1 MSGSIE
7 VVKTIRKLVWHHGF
21 RCLPVQ
27 NAKPGDKDSGKA
39 PIGKQWTVGARQN
52 PPECLQ
58 WEPVAHALN
67 TGILCDGLR
76 VIDVDV
82 DDAGMAGAVR
92 VLAVTMLG
100 ATIIRTR
107 SNSPRCLLVYRAAEG
122 EPSKVAIKGASH
134 SDAVPKVAC
143 KVEVLGKGQQFVAYG
158 EHWTGVALEWQDG
171 GPSNRAVT
179 DCPAIT
185 DEQVQRFLNAAG
197 FVIGVV
203 PIEMVKPPLPA
214 KPRGAKANGHDP
226 AALSGDTFFA
236 KVNELA
242 LTRLDDWVQTIFP
255 QAVYQTGTGAWRV
268 ASKDRGR
275 PDLEEDISLH
285 PEGIQDF
292 GLEHGLSAIDVVIE
306 HGGAPTPMQAAV
318 WLCDHLGVA
327 KETLGWKARE
337 KSNGVYAPD
346 VPLVGD
352 EPVEAPVEPPEPPE
366 PPDPP
371 DVPPVGDADG
381 PGDAPPLPTIECRAG
396 ELPRMIREVQEAL
409 VGSGVAIYQRGML
422 VQPIEQQYTA
432 ADGSMTHS
440 AALVPLSAPALIKLF
455 TEAARFE
462 KWDMRVNGGAGGWRA
477 IDPPDRLV
485 QIVLHNRSGWP
496 FPVVRG
502 VLTCPTLRP
511 DGSILRDP
519 GYDPISRYYL
529 MFPDGLTVPDIAPA
543 PTKADAAA
551 ALGRLKDLISSYPFN
566 SKASRSVG
574 LAMLMTQVL
583 RCAMPVSPML
593 AVSARAPGTGKSH
606 LVDLCSMV
614 AIGRLCPIMGTG
626 KNDEEA
632 EKRINTMLLAGVP
645 GFSIDNVH
653 RDLDLDTLNQATERP
668 MISIRVFGALEKV
681 EVENSVVIYMTGN
694 NLAVVDEQGRRTLR
708 CELDAGVERPER
720 RHFDGDPIY
729 TARDK
734 RGEYIADVLT
744 IARAYH
750 TGGDK
755 PDLFPLGSYGAWSH
769 FVREPLVWL
778 GEADPAETMEET
790 EHDDPATIRLRA
802 IISGWYFSFTLQPKT
817 LSDAVRDAQPEF
829 RDTMKEHFPARG
841 GIEVDTTKMGNWLR
855 KFGGRIIDGMR
866 FVKEDG
872 HTGGTIRW
880 KISLIV

>member
-1 MSGSIE
+1 MLSISGIEADYDDEMMSVDEAVTRLGAAGVLGIVYTSPSHSEDAPRWRVLCPLSQEYTPDERDRFLARLNGLFGGIFANESWTRSQSYYYGSVNQNPSHRAESIE
-7 VVKTIRKLVWHHGF
+7 GTPIDLISELDMFAIRKPEKPKPNGAHHGPATPPAEITDKRINGLIQSLLNNIRNAVDGTKYF
-21 RCLPVQ
+21 TLRDTAFTIGGYLHLTTWSVQQAVEACVAALPGAEDWEAARKTATAAVEAGA
-27 NAKPGDKDSGKA
+27 AKPLDLAD
-39 PIGKQWTVGARQN
+39 R
-52 PPECLQ
+52 PE
-58 WEPVAHALN
+58 
-67 TGILCDGLR
+67 
-76 VIDVDV
+76 
-82 DDAGMAGAVR
+82 
-92 VLAVTMLG
+92 
-100 ATIIRTR
+100 
-107 SNSPRCLLVYRAAEG
+107 
-122 EPSKVAIKGASH
+122 
-134 SDAVPKVAC
+134 
-143 KVEVLGKGQQFVAYG
+143 F
-158 EHWTGVALEWQDG
+158 
-171 GPSNRAVT
+171 
-179 DCPAIT
+179 
-185 DEQVQRFLNAAG
+185 
-197 FVIGVV
+197 
-203 PIEMVKPPLPA
+203 
-214 KPRGAKANGHDP
+214 
-226 AALSGDTFFA
+226 
-236 KVNELA
+236 
-242 LTRLDDWVQTIFP
+242 
-255 QAVYQTGTGAWRV
+255 
-268 ASKDRGR
+268 
-275 PDLEEDISLH
+275 
-285 PEGIQDF
+285 
-292 GLEHGLSAIDVVIE
+292 
-306 HGGAPTPMQAAV
+306 
-318 WLCDHLGVA
+318 
-327 KETLGWKARE
+327 KARG
-337 KSNGVYAPD
+337 KSNGAYAPD
-346 VPLVGD
+346 VPPVGD
-352 EPVEAPVEPPEPPE
+352 PIPPPVGLPEPPE

-529 MFPDGLTVPDIAPA
+529 MFPDGLTVPDIASA

-681 EVENSVVIYMTGN
+681 EVENSVVVYMTGN

-817 LSDAVRDAQPEF
+817 LADAVRDAQPEF